1 MPLPNLSKL
10 TDSQIKWIEAICE
23 QFELESTNHR
33 EDDSDIIDETVLE
46 SISDLIK
53 VHHAFSRQ
61 ALSKDRFE
69 YALEG
74 AVKVSDRRAELAPR
88 GNAGHDI
95 TINNARFSL
104 KTEAAAASKENMIHI
119 SKFMELGKGDWTL
132 NDLREKM
139 IAHMAKYERV
149 LVFRYLPKKKGAKGK
164 EVVVV
169 HRYELVEIP
178 KELLMRAQTA
188 QLIVCKES
196 TQNPKPGYG
205 IVFADDESKTP
216 IDEEEFLSARHKNK
230 FGQALSLYFDGGTER
245 KLQIKHLDK
254 QFCRMHA
261 TWSFPVSAT
270 IQETFLSEIDELAG

>member
-1 MPLPNLSKL
+1 MPFPDLSTL
-10 TDSQIKWIEAICE
+10 TESQLKWIEAICG
-23 QFELESTNHR
+23 QFELKSTDRR
-33 EDDSDIIDETVLE
+33 EEDSDIIDETVLE

-74 AVKVSDRRAELAPR
+74 AVKVSNRRAELAPR

-95 TINNARFSL
+95 TIDNARFSL
-104 KTEAAAASKENMIHI
+104 KTEAAAGSKEDAIHI

-132 NDLREKM
+132 EDLRDKM
-139 IAHMAKYERV
+139 LAHMGRYERI
-149 LVFRYLPKKKGAKGK
+149 LVFRYLPQKKSKD
-164 EVVVV
+164 VVIA

-178 KELLMRAQTA
+178 KELLMRAMTA
-188 QLIVCKES
+188 QLIVCRNS
-196 TQNPKPGYG
+196 TQSPKPGYG
-205 IVFADDESKTP
+205 IVFSNDESRSL
-216 IDEEEFLSARHKNK
+216 IDEDAFLAARHKNI

-254 QFCRMHA
+254 KYCRMHA
-261 TWSFPVSAT
+261 TWSFPVSAP
-270 IQETFLSEIDELAG
+270 IQESFLSEVDELAG